1 MSVSLDKETA
11 DDGDARR
18 VLASWLDDY
27 AGGRCERADMQESF
41 LSVCRSNSD
50 APWDALALIDQYQR
64 RGKLDAALART
75 LKADIAQLVFGN
87 ANQTGTPPRAP
98 TDAALDTTG
107 SRWRKLVAENDPQTA
122 DVEPSFVD
130 PTLFR
135 RDYDPATRPPTQQ
148 AREEAQQQAP
158 RRPQPKEAAQKDAA
172 PPKYAVPKY
181 VAKDATPKDVL
192 RDRYELLS
200 ILGRGSTG
208 TVYKALD
215 RHRAHLADAARFVA
229 VKVLKLDYQSRP
241 EALAELEREFH
252 QAQSLSHPNIVSVF
266 DLDKDGD
273 THFIV
278 MELLQGEL
286 LGEIMLRLQ
295 GPMQRQHAMAIIS
308 SVGAALAHAHRR
320 DVVHADLKPRN
331 VMITSTGEV
340 RVLDFGFARHRPL
353 DLHSASPL
361 DAVPATAPAYASVE
375 RVNGSEPHPSDDV
388 YSLACIAY
396 ELLSGEHPFG
406 GRSAVLARANG
417 RRPRN
422 ISGLTRKQMHS
433 LNRALLWGRGERKI
447 DVVDLLA
454 GLGCAE
460 ARNKLVPPEQLVAY
474 DGRGRWRARALGFLI
489 FLLMVGAA
497 TAGFIYL
504 ERNSLSVL
512 PARPAQAPAPVAA
525 DNAPPAPASGDQ
537 DESKASATPVETPA
551 KTKAEKEAAA
561 ARASPAPSA
570 VSKTPAKPPQTVP
583 ANKSAATVARRPP
596 PAAAGPIVLEFDKDT
611 YVATESDG
619 SVRIVVERSGSKD
632 RPVTFRW
639 SLRGN
644 SAEQGSDFAGI
655 GPGTET
661 IPAGASSATLT
672 IPLVS
677 DAIVENTEVFLV
689 EIEPAQSG
697 VTLGE
702 RSHAAVIV
710 VDDD

>member
-11 DDGDARR
+11 EEGDARR
-18 VLASWLDDY
+18 VLTSWLEDY
-27 AGGRCERADMQESF
+27 AGGRCDRADMQESF
-41 LSVCRSNSD
+41 LSVCRGNPD

-64 RGKLDAALART
+64 RGKLDGALART

-87 ANQTGTPPRAP
+87 ANQTGAPPRDP
-98 TDAALDTTG
+98 TEATLDTTG

-122 DVEPSFVD
+122 DVEPAFVD

-135 RDYDPATRPPTQQ
+135 RDFDPATRPPTQRV
-148 AREEAQQQAP
+148 REEAQLQAP
-158 RRPQPKEAAQKDAA
+158 RRPSQPKDAA
-172 PPKYAVPKY
+172 P
-181 VAKDATPKDVL
+181 KDIL

-200 ILGRGSTG
+200 ILGRGNSG

-229 VKVLKLDYQSRP
+229 VKVLKLDYQNRP

-286 LGEIMLRLQ
+286 LGDIMQRLR
-295 GPMQRQHAMAIIS
+295 GPMQREHAMAIIS

-331 VMITSTGEV
+331 IMITASGEV

-353 DLHSASPL
+353 DLHSASAF
-361 DAVPATAPAYASVE
+361 DAAPATAPAYASVE

-422 ISGLTRKQMHS
+422 IAGLTRKQMHS
-433 LNRALLWGRGERKI
+433 LNRALLWSRGERKI

-454 GLGCAE
+454 GLGCDE
-460 ARNKLVPPEQLVAY
+460 APNKVVPPEALVPQ
-474 DGRGRWRARALGFLI
+474 DGRGRWARRALGFLI
-489 FLLMVGAA
+489 FLLMVGGA

-504 ERNSLSVL
+504 ERNL
-512 PARPAQAPAPVAA
+512 PARPTPPSHVAERAAAENEPPAAASEGQNANKADTPAGTQPAETAALKPPAQAVNKP
-525 DNAPPAPASGDQ
+525 
-537 DESKASATPVETPA
+537 
-551 KTKAEKEAAA
+551 AA
-561 ARASPAPSA
+561 ARITERPAPSA
-570 VSKTPAKPPQTVP
+570 
-583 ANKSAATVARRPP
+583 AA
-596 PAAAGPIVLEFDKDT
+596 PIVLEFDKDT

-619 SVRIVVERSGSKD
+619 SVRIVVERRGSKD
-632 RPVTFRW
+632 KPVTFRW

-661 IPAGASSATLT
+661 IPAGANTATLT

-689 EIEPAQSG
+689 EIEPAQAG

>member
-1 MSVSLDKETA
+1 MSVSIDKETA

-18 VLASWLDDY
+18 VLTSWLEDY
-27 AGGRCERADMQESF
+27 ASGRCDRADMQESF
-41 LSVCRSNSD
+41 LSVCRSNPD
-50 APWDALALIDQYQR
+50 APWDALALLDQYQR
-64 RGKLDAALART
+64 RGKIDSALART
-75 LKADIAQLVFGN
+75 LKSDIAQLVFGN
-87 ANQTGTPPRAP
+87 ANQTGAPPRDP
-98 TDAALDTTG
+98 TEATLDTTG
-107 SRWRKLVAENDPQTA
+107 SRWRKLIAENEPQTA

-135 RDYDPATRPPTQQ
+135 RDFDPPTRPPTPQ

-158 RRPQPKEAAQKDAA
+158 RRPQPR
-172 PPKYAVPKY
+172 
-181 VAKDATPKDVL
+181 DATPKDIL

-200 ILGRGSTG
+200 VLGRGNSG

-215 RHRAHLADAARFVA
+215 RHRAHLAEMARYVA
-229 VKVLKLDYQSRP
+229 VKVLKLDYQNRP

-266 DLDKDGD
+266 DLDKDGG
-273 THFIV
+273 TNFIV

-286 LGEIMLRLQ
+286 LADIMLRLR
-295 GPMQRQHAMAIIS
+295 GAMQRKHAMAIIS

-320 DVVHADLKPRN
+320 DLVHADLKPRN
-331 VMITSTGEV
+331 IMITSTGEV

-361 DAVPATAPAYASVE
+361 DAVPASAPAYASIE

-396 ELLSGEHPFG
+396 ELLSGQHPFG

-422 ISGLTRKQMHS
+422 IPGLTRKQMQT

-454 GLGCAE
+454 GLACGE
-460 ARNKLVPPEQLVAY
+460 EPNRLVPPEALVAY
-474 DGRGRWRARALGFLI
+474 DGRGQWRRRALGLLV

-497 TAGFIYL
+497 AAGFVYL
-504 ERNSLSVL
+504 ERNPL
-512 PARPAQAPAPVAA
+512 PTRPASPTEHAPQRTAPENAPAADASADQVESSNEAPAA
-525 DNAPPAPASGDQ
+525 TAPPQAQSAA
-537 DESKASATPVETPA
+537 SKAQKKPVETPA
-551 KTKAEKEAAA
+551 AKKPAAA
-561 ARASPAPSA
+561 AITQRPAPPA
-570 VSKTPAKPPQTVP
+570 V
-583 ANKSAATVARRPP
+583 
-596 PAAAGPIVLEFDKDT
+596 GPVVLEFDKDT

-619 SVRIVVERSGSKD
+619 SVRIVVERHGSKEQAV
-632 RPVTFRW
+632 RFRW
-639 SLRGN
+639 SLRSN
-644 SAEQGSDFAGI
+644 SAEQGTDFAGI
-655 GPGTET
+655 GPGTEE
-661 IPAGASSATLT
+661 IPAGASTATLT

-677 DAIVENTEVFLV
+677 DAVVENTEVFLV

-702 RSHAAVIV
+702 RSHAAVII

>member
-1 MSVSLDKETA
+1 MSVSIDKETA
-11 DDGDARR
+11 EDGDARR
-18 VLASWLDDY
+18 VLTSWLDDY
-27 AGGRCERADMQESF
+27 AGGRCDRADMQESF
-41 LSVCRSNSD
+41 LSVCRSNPD
-50 APWDALALIDQYQR
+50 APWDALALLDQYQR
-64 RGKLDAALART
+64 RGKIDAALART

-87 ANQTGTPPRAP
+87 ANQTGAPPRDP
-98 TDAALDTTG
+98 TEATLDTTG
-107 SRWRKLVAENDPQTA
+107 SRWRKLLAENEPQTA

-135 RDYDPATRPPTQQ
+135 RDFDPATRPPTPQV
-148 AREEAQQQAP
+148 REEVQQLAP
-158 RRPQPKEAAQKDAA
+158 RKPPQPR
-172 PPKYAVPKY
+172 
-181 VAKDATPKDVL
+181 DATPKDIL

-200 ILGRGSTG
+200 ILGRGNSG

-215 RHRAHLADAARFVA
+215 RHRAHLADTARYVA
-229 VKVLKLDYQSRP
+229 VKVLKDDFQGRP
-241 EALAELEREFH
+241 EALAALEREFH

-266 DLDKDGD
+266 DLDKDGG
-273 THFIV
+273 TYFIV

-286 LGEIMLRLQ
+286 LGDIMRRLR

-331 VMITSTGEV
+331 IIITSTGEL
-340 RVLDFGFARHRPL
+340 RVLDFGFARHRSL
-353 DLHSASPL
+353 DLHSASPF
-361 DAVPATAPAYASVE
+361 DAVPASAPAYASVE
-375 RVNGSEPHPSDDV
+375 RVTGSEPHPSDDV

-422 ISGLTRKQMHS
+422 IPGLTRKQMHA

-454 GLGCAE
+454 GLSCAE
-460 ARNKLVPPEQLVAY
+460 EPNRLVPPEAIVAY
-474 DGRGRWRARALGFLI
+474 DGRGRWRRRALGMLVFV
-489 FLLMVGAA
+489 LMVGAA
-497 TAGFIYL
+497 AAGFIYL
-504 ERNSLSVL
+504 ERNPLPTRPAAL
-512 PARPAQAPAPVAA
+512 PAHAPERTAPDSEPPAAGALHGESQQPQTKADTQNGVAAEPAKAPAGKKPAPPVTTSRPAAPVA
-525 DNAPPAPASGDQ
+525 G
-537 DESKASATPVETPA
+537 PVT
-551 KTKAEKEAAA
+551 
-561 ARASPAPSA
+561 
-570 VSKTPAKPPQTVP
+570 
-583 ANKSAATVARRPP
+583 
-596 PAAAGPIVLEFDKDT
+596 IEFDKDT

-619 SVRIVVERSGSKD
+619 SVRIAVERHGPKD
-632 RPVTFRW
+632 RAVSFRW
-639 SLRGN
+639 TLRGN
-644 SAEQGSDFAGI
+644 SAEQGTDFAGI

-661 IPAGASSATLT
+661 IPAGTSMATLT

>member
-1 MSVSLDKETA
+1 MSVSIDKEPA
-11 DDGDARR
+11 DEGDARR

-27 AGGRCERADMQESF
+27 SGGRCDRADMQESF
-41 LSVCRSNSD
+41 LSVCRSNPD
-50 APWDALALIDQYQR
+50 APWDALALLDQYQR
-64 RGKLDAALART
+64 RGRIDAALART

-87 ANQTGTPPRAP
+87 ANQTGTPARDP
-98 TDAALDTTG
+98 TEATLDTTG
-107 SRWRKLVAENDPQTA
+107 SRWRKLIAENDPQTA

-135 RDYDPATRPPTQQ
+135 RDFDPFTRPPTPTPR
-148 AREEAQQQAP
+148 AREPARDEGRNRDEGRDEERAEP
-158 RRPQPKEAAQKDAA
+158 RPARKP
-172 PPKYAVPKY
+172 PPKDVR
-181 VAKDATPKDVL
+181 PKDVL

-200 ILGRGSTG
+200 ILGRGSSG

-215 RHRAHLADAARFVA
+215 RHKEHLAEAARYVA
-229 VKVLKLDYQSRP
+229 VKVLKLDYGNRP
-241 EALAELEREFH
+241 EALAALEREFH
-252 QAQSLSHPNIVSVF
+252 QAQSLSHPNVVGVF

-273 THFIV
+273 TYFIV
-278 MELLQGEL
+278 MELLEGQL
-286 LGEIMLRLQ
+286 LADIMQRLR
-295 GPMQRQHAMAIIS
+295 GPMQRSHALAIIS
-308 SVGAALAHAHRR
+308 NVGAALAHAHRR
-320 DVVHADLKPRN
+320 DMVHADLKPRN
-331 VMITSTGEV
+331 IMITSTGEV

-353 DLHSASPL
+353 DLHTASAF
-361 DAVPATAPAYASVE
+361 DAAPASAPAYASVE

-422 ISGLTRKQMHS
+422 IAGLTRKQMQS
-433 LNRALLWGRGERKI
+433 LSRALLWGRGERKI

-460 ARNKLVPPEQLVAY
+460 APNKLVPPEELVAY
-474 DGRGRWRARALGFLI
+474 DGRGEWRRRILGMFV
-489 FLLMVGAA
+489 FLLLFGAA
-497 TAGFIYL
+497 AAAFVYL
-504 ERNSLSVL
+504 ERNPL
-512 PARPAQAPAPVAA
+512 PERPAATPAPAASDANPPAVEADENKADVAPTPQATAPQAESKTAKSQPAEPRPAATKPVSPVVARPAPAVVTGPV
-525 DNAPPAPASGDQ
+525 
-537 DESKASATPVETPA
+537 
-551 KTKAEKEAAA
+551 
-561 ARASPAPSA
+561 
-570 VSKTPAKPPQTVP
+570 
-583 ANKSAATVARRPP
+583 
-596 PAAAGPIVLEFDKDT
+596 VLEFDKDT
-611 YVATESDG
+611 YVSTESDG
-619 SVRIVVERSGSKD
+619 SVRIVVERRGPKQQ
-632 RPVTFRW
+632 PVTFRW
-639 SLRGN
+639 NLRSN
-644 SAEQGSDFAGI
+644 SAEQGTDFAGI

-661 IPAGASSATLT
+661 IPAGASTVTLT

>member
-1 MSVSLDKETA
+1 MSVSIDKESA
-11 DDGDARR
+11 DDGDSRR

-27 AGGRCERADMQESF
+27 AGGRCDREDMQESF

-50 APWDALALIDQYQR
+50 APWDALALLDQYQR
-64 RGKLDAALART
+64 RGKIDAALARA
-75 LKADIAQLVFGN
+75 LKADIAQMVFGN
-87 ANQTGTPPRAP
+87 ANQTGAPPRDP
-98 TDAALDTTG
+98 TEATLDTTG
-107 SRWRKLVAENDPQTA
+107 SRWRKLIAENDPQTQ
-122 DVEPSFVD
+122 DVEPAFVD

-135 RDYDPATRPPTQQ
+135 RDFDPATRPPPQQ
-148 AREEAQQQAP
+148 VREEARQHAP
-158 RRPQPKEAAQKDAA
+158 RRPPPPKDAA
-172 PPKYAVPKY
+172 PR
-181 VAKDATPKDVL
+181 DVL

-200 ILGRGSTG
+200 ILGRGSSG

-215 RHRAHLADAARFVA
+215 RHRAHLADSARYVA
-229 VKVLKLDYQSRP
+229 VKVLKIDYHTRP
-241 EALAELEREFH
+241 AALAELEREFH

-286 LGEIMLRLQ
+286 LADIMRRLR

-320 DVVHADLKPRN
+320 EIVHADLKPRN
-331 VMITSTGEV
+331 IMITSTGEV
-340 RVLDFGFARHRPL
+340 RVLDFGFARSRSL

-361 DAVPATAPAYASVE
+361 DAVPASAPAYASIE

-406 GRSAVLARANG
+406 GRSALLARANG

-422 ISGLTRKQMHS
+422 IPGLTRKQMQT

-454 GLGCAE
+454 GLACTE
-460 ARNKLVPPEQLVAY
+460 EPNILVPPEQIVAY
-474 DGRGRWRARALGFLI
+474 DGAGRWRRRAFGFLV
-489 FLLMVGAA
+489 FLLMIGAA
-497 TAGFIYL
+497 TFGFIYL
-504 ERNSLSVL
+504 ERHPL
-512 PARPAQAPAPVAA
+512 PTRPAAAPTRAPERETQQTEPPVASGALQDETRAESQTQGAPNDEAGKTGAAAPAKAAAVKKPVEATTA
-525 DNAPPAPASGDQ
+525 KSAPPA
-537 DESKASATPVETPA
+537 
-551 KTKAEKEAAA
+551 
-561 ARASPAPSA
+561 
-570 VSKTPAKPPQTVP
+570 
-583 ANKSAATVARRPP
+583 
-596 PAAAGPIVLEFDKDT
+596 AGPVVLEFDKDT

-619 SVRIVVERSGSKD
+619 SVRVVVERHGSKD
-632 RPVTFRW
+632 PSATFRW
-639 SLRGN
+639 RLRSN
-644 SAEQGSDFAGI
+644 SAEMGTDFAGI

-661 IPAGASSATLT
+661 IPAGQSTATLT

-677 DAIVENTEVFLV
+677 DAVVENTEVFLV

>member
-1 MSVSLDKETA
+1 MSVSIDKETA
-11 DDGDARR
+11 DEGEARR
-18 VLASWLDDY
+18 VLASWLEDY

-41 LSVCRSNSD
+41 LSVCRSNPD
-50 APWDALALIDQYQR
+50 APWDALALLDQYQR
-64 RGKLDAALART
+64 RGKIDAALART

-87 ANQTGTPPRAP
+87 ANQTGAPPRDP
-98 TDAALDTTG
+98 TEATLDTTG
-107 SRWRKLVAENDPQTA
+107 SRWRKLLAENDPQTA
-122 DVEPSFVD
+122 DVEPAFVD

-135 RDYDPATRPPTQQ
+135 RDFDPATRPPTQQ
-148 AREEAQQQAP
+148 AREEAEQQAP
-158 RRPQPKEAAQKDAA
+158 RQHAQRQEPRLSEPSPHESRQAEPRRPQLRDAA
-172 PPKYAVPKY
+172 P
-181 VAKDATPKDVL
+181 KDIL

-208 TVYKALD
+208 TVYRALD
-215 RHRAHLADAARFVA
+215 RHRAHLADSARYVA
-229 VKVLKLDYQSRP
+229 VKVLKLDYQNRP
-241 EALAELEREFH
+241 DALRELEREFH

-273 THFIV
+273 TYFIV

-286 LGEIMLRLQ
+286 LGDIMLRLR
-295 GPMQRQHAMAIIS
+295 GPMQRPHAMAIIS

-320 DVVHADLKPRN
+320 DIVHADLKPRN
-331 VMITSTGEV
+331 IMITSTGEV
-340 RVLDFGFARHRPL
+340 RVLDFGFARHRSL

-361 DAVPATAPAYASVE
+361 DAMPASAPAYASVE

-396 ELLSGEHPFG
+396 ELLAGQHPFG

-422 ISGLTRKQMHS
+422 IPGLTRKQMQT

-454 GLGCAE
+454 GLACAE
-460 ARNKLVPPEQLVAY
+460 TPNKLVPPEQLVAY
-474 DGRGRWRARALGFLI
+474 DGRGRWRRRALGFL
-489 FLLMVGAA
+489 LLLWLIAIAAAAFVYLDRNPLPLRPDVPSAHAPERAVPENAPPDATAA
-497 TAGFIYL
+497 TQDDSKTEPRAETGSKTEAVPEPAKLPSAKKPTAAAG
-504 ERNSLSVL
+504 
-512 PARPAQAPAPVAA
+512 PARPA
-525 DNAPPAPASGDQ
+525 PPAVG
-537 DESKASATPVETPA
+537 PV
-551 KTKAEKEAAA
+551 
-561 ARASPAPSA
+561 
-570 VSKTPAKPPQTVP
+570 
-583 ANKSAATVARRPP
+583 
-596 PAAAGPIVLEFDKDT
+596 VLEFDKDT

-619 SVRIVVERSGSKD
+619 SVRIVVERHGSKD

-639 SLRGN
+639 SLRSN
-644 SAEQGSDFAGI
+644 SAEMGTDFAGI

-661 IPAGASSATLT
+661 IPAGASTATLT

>member
-1 MSVSLDKETA
+1 MSVSIDKESA

-27 AGGRCERADMQESF
+27 AGGRCDREDMQESF

-50 APWDALALIDQYQR
+50 APWDALALLDQYQR
-64 RGKLDAALART
+64 RGKIDAALART
-75 LKADIAQLVFGN
+75 LKADIAQMVFGN
-87 ANQTGTPPRAP
+87 ANQTAAPPRDP
-98 TDAALDTTG
+98 TEATLDTTG
-107 SRWRKLVAENDPQTA
+107 TRWRKLIAENDPQTA
-122 DVEPSFVD
+122 DVEPPFVD

-135 RDYDPATRPPTQQ
+135 RDFDPATRPPTQQ
-148 AREEAQQQAP
+148 VREEAQQQAP
-158 RRPQPKEAAQKDAA
+158 RRPP
-172 PPKYAVPKY
+172 PPKDSA
-181 VAKDATPKDVL
+181 PKDIL

-200 ILGRGSTG
+200 ILGRGNSG

-215 RHRAHLADAARFVA
+215 RHRAHLADSARYVA
-229 VKVLKLDYQSRP
+229 VKVLKIDYHNRP

-273 THFIV
+273 TNFIV

-286 LGEIMLRLQ
+286 LADIMRRLR
-295 GPMQRQHAMAIIS
+295 GPMQPRHAMAIIS

-320 DVVHADLKPRN
+320 DIVHADLKPRN
-331 VMITSTGEV
+331 IMITSTGEV
-340 RVLDFGFARHRPL
+340 RVLDFGFARSRSL

-361 DAVPATAPAYASVE
+361 DAVPASAPAYASIE

-406 GRSAVLARANG
+406 GRSALLARANG

-422 ISGLTRKQMHS
+422 IPGLSRKQMQT

-454 GLGCAE
+454 GLACTE
-460 ARNKLVPPEQLVAY
+460 EPNRLVPPDQIVAD
-474 DGRGRWRARALGFLI
+474 DGAGRWRRRALGFLV
-489 FLLMVGAA
+489 FLLMVGGA
-497 TAGFIYL
+497 TFAFIYL
-504 ERNSLSVL
+504 ERN
-512 PARPAQAPAPVAA
+512 PPPTRPASPPAHAPERDTPQTQTPAETEALQGDSKADDQAQGQLQDQGAKTVAAAPAKAPVAKKPVEPA
-525 DNAPPAPASGDQ
+525 TAKSAPPA
-537 DESKASATPVETPA
+537 
-551 KTKAEKEAAA
+551 
-561 ARASPAPSA
+561 
-570 VSKTPAKPPQTVP
+570 
-583 ANKSAATVARRPP
+583 
-596 PAAAGPIVLEFDKDT
+596 AGPVVLEFDKDT

-619 SVRIVVERSGSKD
+619 SVRIVVERHGSKD

-639 SLRGN
+639 SLRSN
-644 SAEQGSDFAGI
+644 SAEMGTDFAGI

-661 IPAGASSATLT
+661 IPAGQSTATLT

-677 DAIVENTEVFLV
+677 DAVVENTEVFLV

>member
-1 MSVSLDKETA
+1 MSVSIDKETA
-11 DDGDARR
+11 DEGDARR

-50 APWDALALIDQYQR
+50 APWDALALLDQYQR
-64 RGKLDAALART
+64 RGKIDAALART
-75 LKADIAQLVFGN
+75 LKADIAQQVFGN
-87 ANQTGTPPRAP
+87 ANQTGAPRDP
-98 TDAALDTTG
+98 TEATLDTTG
-107 SRWRKLVAENDPQTA
+107 SRWRKLRAENEPQTA

-135 RDYDPATRPPTQQ
+135 RDFDPATRPPTPQ

-158 RRPQPKEAAQKDAA
+158 RQPAARKPQPKEA
-172 PPKYAVPKY
+172 VPK
-181 VAKDATPKDVL
+181 DLL

-200 ILGRGSTG
+200 ILGRGSSG

-229 VKVLKLDYQSRP
+229 VKVLRLDYQNRP
-241 EALAELEREFH
+241 EVLGDLEREFH

-273 THFIV
+273 TNFIV

-286 LGEIMLRLQ
+286 LADIMHRLR

-320 DVVHADLKPRN
+320 DIVHADLKPRN
-331 VMITSTGEV
+331 IMITSTGEV
-340 RVLDFGFARHRPL
+340 RVLDFGFARHRSL

-361 DAVPATAPAYASVE
+361 DAVPASAPAYASIE
-375 RVNGSEPHPSDDV
+375 RVTGSEPHPSDDV

-417 RRPRN
+417 RRPRT
-422 ISGLTRKQMHS
+422 IPGLTRKQMQT

-454 GLGCAE
+454 GLACAE
-460 ARNKLVPPEQLVAY
+460 APNRLVPPEQLVAY
-474 DGRGRWRARALGFLI
+474 DGRGRWRRRALGFLM

-497 TAGFIYL
+497 TAAFVYL
-504 ERNSLSVL
+504 ERNPL
-512 PARPAQAPAPVAA
+512 PTRPA
-525 DNAPPAPASGDQ
+525 APPPHAPERTAQ
-537 DESKASATPVETPA
+537 EDE
-551 KTKAEKEAAA
+551 
-561 ARASPAPSA
+561 
-570 VSKTPAKPPQTVP
+570 
-583 ANKSAATVARRPP
+583 P
-596 PAAAGPIVLEFDKDT
+596 PAAASASQGENKTEPRVETEGKKGVAAEPAKLPAAKKPATATVTRPALPAAGPVVLEFDKDT

-619 SVRIVVERSGSKD
+619 SVRIVVERHGSKEHAV
-632 RPVTFRW
+632 RFRW
-639 SLRGN
+639 NLRGN
-644 SAEQGSDFAGI
+644 SAEQGTDFAGI
-655 GPGTET
+655 GPGTEE
-661 IPAGASSATLT
+661 IPAGASTTTLT

-677 DAIVENTEVFLV
+677 DAVVENTEVFLV